1 MSPRVA
7 GQPES
12 CLQSRQPGRLCSGPV
27 LPDAPRAVLVAD
39 DEAILQR
46 LITRVLERA
55 GLEAVAVGDG
65 DAALE
70 AFEREPQRFAAVIVD
85 VFMPPR
91 GGGELLRKLLERRPD
106 LGFVLTS
113 GAELAP
119 ELRALLAERAGVFL
133 GKPFA
138 PEALL
143 AAVRRALD
151 GAGA

>member
-1 MSPRVA
+1 MLA
-7 GQPES
+7 
-12 CLQSRQPGRLCSGPV
+12 PV
-27 LPDAPRAVLVAD
+27 PPDAPRAVLVAD
-39 DEAILQR
+39 DEVILQR
-46 LITRVLERA
+46 LMTRVLERA
-55 GLEAVAVGDG
+55 GFEALAVGDG

-70 AFEREPQRFAAVIVD
+70 AVEREPGRFALAIVD
-85 VFMPPR
+85 VCMPPR
-91 GGGELLRKLLERRPD
+91 GGGELLRALLERRPD

-133 GKPFA
+133 CKPFA

-143 AAVRRALD
+143 AAVGRALD